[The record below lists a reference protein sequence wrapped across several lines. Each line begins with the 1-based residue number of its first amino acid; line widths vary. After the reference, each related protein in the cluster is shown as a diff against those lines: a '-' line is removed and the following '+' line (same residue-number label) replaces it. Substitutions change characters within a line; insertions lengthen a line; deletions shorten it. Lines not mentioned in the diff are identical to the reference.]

1 MPLLGI
7 TWFIGFLSIHQK
19 SLVFQYLF
27 AVINSVQ
34 GLYFF
39 IAQYCFDED
48 IKRNAHRASTRMK
61 RLFSLSSGT
70 RSFRTSSVLK
80 AASSSDKNSG
90 SLKTHNAVAA
100 QPCIGNK
107 EEHQG
112 IKAIAIEKA
121 MVHQNNDTTIHE
133 SRESWKPTQ
142 KCETKPDA
150 DQENAINDEDDQ
162 DSRTDKQIG
171 KYKLDDLPGQIL
183 VEQTQKE
190 NPESNHQTIEDHY
203 GKESDSSDQT
213 PEYKINLQLVPSKAI
228 PLQHEMDTTSECP
241 AGSSEAMDG
250 INISSCQEKQGH

>member
-1 MPLLGI
+1 
-7 TWFIGFLSIHQK
+7 
-19 SLVFQYLF
+19 
-27 AVINSVQ
+27 
-34 GLYFF
+34 
-39 IAQYCFDED
+39 
-48 IKRNAHRASTRMK
+48 MK

-70 RSFRTSSVLK
+70 KSFRTSSVLK

-100 QPCIGNK
+100 QPCISNN

-112 IKAIAIEKA
+112 INAIATEKA

-190 NPESNHQTIEDHY
+190 NPVSNHQTIEDHY

-213 PEYKINLQLVPSKAI
+213 PENKINLQLVPSKAI

-241 AGSSEAMDG
+241 AGSSEAKDG